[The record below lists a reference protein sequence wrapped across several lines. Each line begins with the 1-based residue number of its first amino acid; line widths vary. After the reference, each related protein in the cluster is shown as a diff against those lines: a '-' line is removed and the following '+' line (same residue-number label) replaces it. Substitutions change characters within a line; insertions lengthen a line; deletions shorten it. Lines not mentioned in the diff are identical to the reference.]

1 MKRIS
6 ILFLLTLFMSMMGIN
21 AFAQYVENADGVRI
35 YFNFYKNYY
44 HNDATEVEVVHP
56 SANGT
61 YEGDVVIPEEVTYL
75 DRIYKVTRIGRQ
87 AFYGSSGLTSVTI
100 PNSVMEICP
109 SAFKG
114 CTSLTSVTIPNSV
127 KYIEEGA
134 FVNCSGLTSVTIPD
148 GQSYIGTKV
157 FMGCT
162 SLTSVTIPN
171 SVKVIYE
178 GAFSGCTSLTSVILP
193 NSVKYIDEG
202 AFQYCTSLTS
212 VTLNNVEYIMFS
224 AFQGCR
230 SLTSVTLPS
239 SVKEIGTYAFYGSK
253 LSTIVS
259 LIEDPFP
266 IVGKGRLWSTFSD
279 DTFSDA
285 TLYVPVGSVE
295 KYKTKNGWKDFSH
308 IVPLDEGMSVKV
320 MENDNNSPSNYY
332 LLNGQQVDQPQKGL
346 TIVKTGKK
354 AVKVLVK

>member
-1 MKRIS
+1 M
-6 ILFLLTLFMSMMGIN
+6 
-21 AFAQYVENADGVRI
+21 
-35 YFNFYKNYY
+35 
-44 HNDATEVEVVHP
+44 
-56 SANGT
+56 
-61 YEGDVVIPEEVTYL
+61 
-75 DRIYKVTRIGRQ
+75 
-87 AFYGSSGLTSVTI
+87 
-100 PNSVMEICP
+100 
-109 SAFKG
+109 
-114 CTSLTSVTIPNSV
+114 
-127 KYIEEGA
+127 
-134 FVNCSGLTSVTIPD
+134 
-148 GQSYIGTKV
+148 
-157 FMGCT
+157 
-162 SLTSVTIPN
+162 
-171 SVKVIYE
+171 KVIYE

-354 AVKVLVK
+354 TVKVLVK